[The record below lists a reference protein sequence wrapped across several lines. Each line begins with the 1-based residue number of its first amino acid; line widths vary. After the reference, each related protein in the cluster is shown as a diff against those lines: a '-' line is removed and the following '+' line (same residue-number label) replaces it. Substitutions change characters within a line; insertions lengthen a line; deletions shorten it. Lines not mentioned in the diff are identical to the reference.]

1 MDFEENSP
9 QNPENDIIVGQ
20 ICYDELDLKP
30 IEEPKEEQ
38 NVAIEGQMGLF
49 DMDNNQTPKIDK
61 KSKETVVKESKK
73 TETNHETTYSNGNGD
88 TPHKGLIYKSLEEV
102 FHDAM
107 IPYTEHVVMDRALPR
122 VEDG

>member
-61 KSKETVVKESKK
+61 KSKETVVKERKQKNRNKSRNNIFKWK
-73 TETNHETTYSNGNGD
+73 WGYSTQGTYIQIS
-88 TPHKGLIYKSLEEV
+88 
-102 FHDAM
+102 
-107 IPYTEHVVMDRALPR
+107 
-122 VEDG
+122 